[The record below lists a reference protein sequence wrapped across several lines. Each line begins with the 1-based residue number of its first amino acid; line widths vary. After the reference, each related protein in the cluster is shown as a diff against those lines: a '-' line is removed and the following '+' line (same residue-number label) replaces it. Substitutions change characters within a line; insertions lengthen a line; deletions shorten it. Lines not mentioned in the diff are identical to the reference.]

1 MSLFEIKK
9 VDRDCYELEL
19 KDFLPS
25 KIIDIH
31 THVYAKKNKV
41 VLPSHNKRK
50 VIWPSLVADENTGEQ
65 IQEMYHLML
74 PGKEVTPLIFSSID
88 RGQDFKLNNDYVA
101 EISRKYNYP
110 ALYYSRPEESEEEL
124 ETRCLEGGF
133 LGLKSYLSLAPE
145 YIPEKQIRIFDFFPK
160 HQLEAANR
168 NGWIVMLHIPRDGR
182 LGDRVNL
189 AQMLEIEDKYPNIKL
204 IIAHIGRAYTT
215 QDIGDAF
222 EVLASTENMLFDF
235 SANTNQYAMYKLLET
250 VGTKRVMFGTDA
262 PICRMRMK
270 RITESG
276 TYINIV
282 PKGLYGDESQDPHL
296 RGAEGAEAESL
307 TFFMY
312 EQLRSFKRASEELGL
327 SREDI
332 EAITYSN
339 ARRLIDSVKAFKPRQ
354 TLR

>member
-9 VDRDCYELEL
+9 VDRDFYEQEL
-19 KDFLPS
+19 KNFLPA

-41 VLPSHNKRK
+41 VLPAYNKRK
-50 VIWPSLVADENTGEQ
+50 VVWPSLVADENTGEQ
-65 IQEMYHLML
+65 IQEMYQLMF
-74 PGKEVTPLIFSSID
+74 PGKEVTPLIFSSIE

-110 ALYYSRPEESEEEL
+110 ALYYSRPEESGEEL
-124 ETRCLEGGF
+124 EMRCYEGGF
-133 LGLKSYLSLAPE
+133 LGLKSYLSLSPE
-145 YIPEKQIRIFDFFPK
+145 YLPEKQIRIFDYFPK
-160 HQLEAANR
+160 YQLETANR

-182 LGDRVNL
+182 LGDKVNL
-189 AQMLEIEDKYPNIKL
+189 MQMLEIEDNYPNLKL
-204 IIAHIGRAYTT
+204 IIAHIGRAYTMN
-215 QDIGDAF
+215 DIGDAF
-222 EVLASTENMLFDF
+222 EVLASTKNMMFDF
-235 SANTNQYAMYKLLET
+235 SANTNQHAMYKLLET
-250 VGTKRVMFGTDA
+250 VGTKRVMFGSDA

-270 RITESG
+270 RITENN

-296 RGAEGAEAESL
+296 RGVKGAEAEAL

-312 EQLRSFKRASEELGL
+312 EQLRSFKKASEELGL
-327 SREDI
+327 NKEDI

-339 ARRLIDSVKAFKPRQ
+339 ARKLIESVKSFKP
-354 TLR
+354 